1 MTRGPGEDKGR
12 MRAAST
18 RRPRP
23 RKRCPDLCRVWFV
36 PDTAAICFRD
46 GSARWAAF
54 LSDSTYPDARARF
67 ESPHRRPVGGHRRTR
82 ERKHGNKA
90 RTDRE
95 SQTKCRWG
103 VEWSIFL
110 LPVPCY
116 FHQCGRSGSTSAPA
130 HRESSTSAAFVA
142 ARARPT
148 ATEEDKE
155 DAALDGRRGHA
166 PMRGWPEATD
176 RLELSRA
183 TEDRWSMRGSSR

>member
-1 MTRGPGEDKGR
+1 LRVSLPSVSPCPTRAEQWKTRCAAVLIGITIGGGR
-12 MRAAST
+12 RQE
-18 RRPRP
+18 
-23 RKRCPDLCRVWFV
+23 L
-36 PDTAAICFRD
+36 
-46 GSARWAAF
+46 
-54 LSDSTYPDARARF
+54 
-67 ESPHRRPVGGHRRTR
+67 HRRPVGGHRRTR

-142 ARARPT
+142 ARST

-155 DAALDGRRGHA
+155 DAALDRRCGHA
-166 PMRGWPEATD
+166 LMRGWPEATD